1 MTSDEKERMLK
12 EAAQWVG
19 YREKQ
24 KCDYSFYDVMAG
36 GAGLNNFTRFGRLA
50 DIVLYGADR
59 RVKDGY
65 PWCAMFLLAV
75 LYELKAGRQDCTVG
89 KGQMP
94 VDEAA
99 RQWVREVVGLGADIP
114 WHAGCNAWLK
124 AFRHNYR
131 SGKVPHPGDFVV
143 YLDSCGRAYH
153 IGLVES
159 VHDGGQRFVTI
170 EGNTS
175 AAGDNVVANGGAV
188 ARKIRKNQK
197 CEFLYC

>member
-1 MTSDEKERMLK
+1 MTENEKKEMLI
-12 EAAQWVG
+12 AASEWVG
-19 YREKQ
+19 YLEKQ
-24 KCDYSFYDVMAG
+24 RCDYSVYDSKTR

-50 DIVLYGADR
+50 DIVLYGVDR

-65 PWCAMFLLAV
+65 PWCAMFLLGV
-75 LYELKAGRQDCTVG
+75 LYELKAGRQDCTVA

-94 VDEAA
+94 VNEAA
-99 RQWVREVVGLGADIP
+99 RRWVREVAGLGADIP
-114 WHAGCNAWLK
+114 WHAGCDAWLK

-131 SGKVPHPGDFVV
+131 SGSTPHPGDFVV
-143 YLDSCGRAYH
+143 YIDERGRAYH

-159 VHDGGQRFVTI
+159 VQDGGRRFVSI

-175 AAGDNVVANGGAV
+175 AVGNNIVANGGAV